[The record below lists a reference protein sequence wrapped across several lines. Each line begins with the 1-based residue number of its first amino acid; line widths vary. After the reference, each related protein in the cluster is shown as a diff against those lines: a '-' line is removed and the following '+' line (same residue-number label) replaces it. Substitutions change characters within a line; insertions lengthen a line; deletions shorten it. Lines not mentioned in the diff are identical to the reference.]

1 MMLIKK
7 TILALFLSLGTYK
20 IVSFSVSYQPKF
32 GVRSFSSNQYVITSR
47 FKIGNLFESSNIGS
61 NDDLKVELSSPVI
74 TSSLNKIDSIK
85 KSIEE
90 VKSNIKSESG
100 ELSKLEAEYG
110 SEIARVKKEFARI
123 KERSYEEA
131 AAISS
136 AAKLAALKEVLPI
149 TDNYFR
155 AKKVFE
161 PLQSDGERLVLQTYD
176 EIFSSF
182 SKVIEDFG
190 VTRVES
196 LGQPFDFNLM
206 EAVMTMPSTEY
217 AKDIVCTEYQVGYKM
232 GDKCVRPAMVVVSL
246 GPGPQ

>member
-1 MMLIKK
+1 MIQLTMLLIV
-7 TILALFLSLGTYK
+7 FLSLGIYQ
-20 IVSFSVSYQPKF
+20 IVSFSVNYQTF
-32 GVRSFSSNQYVITSR
+32 VVERVFSSHRCLTTSR
-47 FKIGNLFESSNIGS
+47 FRIGNLNENSNSNIEAE
-61 NDDLKVELSSPVI
+61 VELSSPTI
-74 TSSLNKIDSIK
+74 TSSLNKIESIK
-85 KSIEE
+85 KTIEE
-90 VKSNIKSESG
+90 VKSSIKSESD
-100 ELSKLEAEYG
+100 ELSKLESEYG
-110 SEIARVKKEFARI
+110 SEITRVKKEFARI

-136 AAKLAALKEVLPI
+136 AAKIAALKEVLPI

>member
-1 MMLIKK
+1 MLRI
-7 TILALFLSLGTYK
+7 TILALFLSFGTYN
-20 IVSFSVSYQPKF
+20 IASFSVRYQPKI
-32 GVRSFSSNQYVITSR
+32 GASIYPSNHYLSTSR
-47 FKIGNLFESSNIGS
+47 LKFWNLFESSNS
-61 NDDLKVELSSPVI
+61 NNDNDELKVELSSPTI
-74 TSSLNKIDSIK
+74 TSSLNKIESIK
-85 KSIEE
+85 KSIGE
-90 VKSNIKSESG
+90 VKSSIKSESD

-110 SEIARVKKEFARI
+110 SEIARVKKEFGRI

-136 AAKLAALKEVLPI
+136 AAKIAALKEVLPI

-176 EIFSSF
+176 EIFSAF

-217 AKDIVCTEYQVGYKM
+217 AKDVVCTEYQVGYKM

>member
-1 MMLIKK
+1 MQITTLSIV
-7 TILALFLSLGTYK
+7 FLSLGIYQQ
-20 IVSFSVSYQPKF
+20 IVSFSVKQQPNF
-32 GVRSFSSNQYVITSR
+32 GLVSIFSSKRCLTTSR
-47 FKIGNLFESSNIGS
+47 FKIGNLHDSSKS
-61 NDDLKVELSSPVI
+61 NVEVEVELSSPTI
-74 TSSLNKIDSIK
+74 TSSLNKIESIK
-85 KSIEE
+85 KTIEE
-90 VKSNIKSESG
+90 VKSNIKSESDD
-100 ELSKLEAEYG
+100 LSKLESEYG

-136 AAKLAALKEVLPI
+136 AAKIAALKEVLPI

-176 EIFSSF
+176 EIFTSF

-232 GDKCVRPAMVVVSL
+232 DDKCVRPAMVVVSL

>member
-1 MMLIKK
+1 MLLLISIPVTFVQSLKNPTICAVHNRKALIK
-7 TILALFLSLGTYK
+7 AF
-20 IVSFSVSYQPKF
+20 
-32 GVRSFSSNQYVITSR
+32 
-47 FKIGNLFESSNIGS
+47 NLRMTE
-61 NDDLKVELSSPVI
+61 ELSEIELTSPEI
-74 TSSLNKIDSIK
+74 TASLKKIESLK

-90 VKSNIKSESG
+90 VKENIKSER
-100 ELSKLEAEYG
+100 EDLAKLDAEYG

-131 AAISS
+131 AEISS
-136 AAKLAALKEVLPI
+136 SAKIAALKEVLPI

-161 PLQSDGERLVLQTYD
+161 PLQTEGEQLVFNTYD

-182 SKVIEDFG
+182 NKVIEDFG

-196 LGQPFDFNLM
+196 LGQPFDFNMM
-206 EAVMTMPSTEY
+206 EAIMTLPSTEY
-217 AKDIVCTEYQVGYKM
+217 AKDIVCTEYQVGYRM

-246 GPGPQ
+246 GPGPQQ

>member
-1 MMLIKK
+1 MIQLTMLLIV
-7 TILALFLSLGTYK
+7 FLSLGIYQ
-20 IVSFSVSYQPKF
+20 IVSFSVNYQTL
-32 GVRSFSSNQYVITSR
+32 VVERVFSSHRCLTTSR
-47 FKIGNLFESSNIGS
+47 FRIGENSNSNIEAE
-61 NDDLKVELSSPVI
+61 VELSSPTI
-74 TSSLNKIDSIK
+74 TSSLNKIESIK
-85 KSIEE
+85 KTIEE
-90 VKSNIKSESG
+90 VKSSIKSESD
-100 ELSKLEAEYG
+100 ELSKLESEYG
-110 SEIARVKKEFARI
+110 SEITRVKKEFARI

-136 AAKLAALKEVLPI
+136 AAKIAALKEVLPI

-182 SKVIEDFG
+182 SKVIEGFG